1 MLVLHQ
7 FASASIMATNLS
19 PHSPLFESYPLTKT
33 TPESKRAGGF
43 AMLDWLN
50 DLLWGKV
57 LIGVLVV
64 LGLWFT
70 VASRFVQFR
79 YFGSMFG
86 ILRLS
91 QSKRDKYG
99 HLSSFQALLLSV
111 AGRVGGG
118 NIAGVAVAITLGGP
132 GAIFWMWVVGL
143 MGMATSYFECT
154 LAQAFKKSEGDGTF
168 RGGPAY
174 YITRGLGKS
183 WTWLGGL
190 YSILLLVTF
199 GFGFTALQ
207 SYSVATSFNDA
218 FGIPVYYTG
227 IGLALVVGLIIFG
240 GVKRIAK
247 VSEIL
252 VPVMALGYLG
262 IAVVVLGMN
271 LDRIPDVFSLIISS
285 AFGLEPAIGGGIG
298 AAIIMGVK
306 RGLFSNEAGLG
317 SAPNVAAVA
326 YVPHPASQGIVQS
339 FSVFIDTLILCSCTA
354 FIILLSG
361 IYDPAT
367 VANVGGVALTQSA
380 LADHVGEWGRMF
392 VSMALFLFGFS
403 TILYNYYLGENSLSF
418 FRAGS
423 QNLFNAYRVA
433 SICLCCWGAI
443 MDLGTVFAFADVTM
457 GLLALANLF
466 AMALLFKT
474 GLRFMKDYDQ
484 QIADGIK
491 TPVFDPQ
498 RFPDLNI
505 DAKAWELEPDHQA
518 QVLARRQGNPV
529 A

>member
-1 MLVLHQ
+1 
-7 FASASIMATNLS
+7 
-19 PHSPLFESYPLTKT
+19 
-33 TPESKRAGGF
+33 
-43 AMLDWLN
+43 MLDWLN

-57 LIGVLVV
+57 LIGVLVL

-79 YFGSMFG
+79 YFGRMFS

-91 QSKRDKYG
+91 QTKRDKYG

-154 LAQAFKKSEGDGTF
+154 LAQAYKSSDSDGTY

-174 YITRGLGKS
+174 YIRRGLGKN
-183 WTWLGGL
+183 WGWLAGL

-207 SYSVATSFNDA
+207 SYSVASSFNDA

-240 GVKRIAK
+240 GVKRIAR

-252 VPVMALGYLG
+252 VPVMALGYLA
-262 IAVVVLGMN
+262 IALVVLGMN
-271 LDRIPDVFSLIISS
+271 LERIPDVFMLIFKS

-298 AAIIMGVK
+298 AAILMGVK

-361 IYDPAT
+361 VYDPAT
-367 VANVGGVALTQSA
+367 VAQQGGIALTQSA

-403 TILYNYYLGENSLSF
+403 TILYNCYLGENSLSF
-418 FRAGS
+418 FRGNS
-423 QNLFNAYRVA
+423 QNLFNGYRVA
-433 SICLCCWGAI
+433 CICLCCWGAI
-443 MDLGTVFAFADVTM
+443 MDLGTVFAFADVSM

-466 AMALLFKT
+466 ALALLFKT
-474 GLRFMKDYDQ
+474 GLRLMKDYDD
-484 QIADGIK
+484 QIAEGIE
-491 TPVFDPQ
+491 TPVFDSR
-498 RFPDLNI
+498 RFEDLAM
-505 DAKAWELEPDHQA
+505 DHSAWDLEPDHKA
-518 QVLARRQGNPV
+518 VIAARNQRQPG
-529 A
+529 